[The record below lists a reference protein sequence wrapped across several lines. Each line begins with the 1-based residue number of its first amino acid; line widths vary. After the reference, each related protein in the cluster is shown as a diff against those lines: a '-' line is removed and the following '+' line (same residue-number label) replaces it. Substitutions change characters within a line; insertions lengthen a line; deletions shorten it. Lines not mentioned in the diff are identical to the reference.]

1 MVAFFIIFTTIYT
14 SINIYVFRRGLQSI
28 EILSKSYK
36 HIYRSIFI
44 FWALAYIVSRIL
56 ASLLNQQVNSYLLW
70 IGAYWFLF
78 LIYFLLFI
86 IIAELVRLLNRFFY
100 FLPEKHSLKYNKLK
114 FYYFLLALVLNFLLV
129 LYGSSNA
136 DNIIIK
142 NITLTLSKKES
153 TVDSLS
159 VVFFS
164 DSHLSTIN
172 DGNLKKKL
180 VSKVNELKPD
190 LILLGGDIVDD
201 LSRNLRYQKIDV
213 HLKKLS
219 AKYGVYTCN
228 GNHEWIVGVEDAN
241 EFLKSSNVI
250 VLRDTIISIE
260 NILLLAARE
269 DRSISR
275 YTDLHRKPLKQ
286 ILNYSK
292 ENLPIILLDHQPI
305 NLSEAAENKIDLQL
319 SGHTHNGQFFP
330 GNLITNLIYEI
341 SWGLKKKNDTQ
352 YYVSSGVGGWGP
364 PVKILSDAEIIN
376 FKLIFK

>member
-1 MVAFFIIFTTIYT
+1 MVAFLIIFTTIYT
-14 SINIYVFRRGLQSI
+14 SINLYVYRRGLQSV
-28 EILSKSYK
+28 EILPKSCKNLYK
-36 HIYRSIFI
+36 LIFI
-44 FWALAYIVSRIL
+44 FWALAYMVSRIL
-56 ASLLNQQVNSYLLW
+56 ASLLNKQVNFYLSW
-70 IGAYWFLF
+70 IGAYWFIF

-86 IIAELVRLLNRFFY
+86 IIAELAKLLNRFFY
-100 FLPEKHSLKYNKLK
+100 FFPEQHSLKYNKLK
-114 FYYFLLALVLNFLLV
+114 FYYFLLAVVLNFLLV
-129 LYGSSNA
+129 IYGSSNA
-136 DNIIIK
+136 NNIVIK
-142 NITLTLSKKES
+142 NISLTLPKKES
-153 TVDSLS
+153 SIDSLS

-164 DSHLSTIN
+164 DAHLSTIN
-172 DGNLKKKL
+172 DGNFTKKL

-201 LSRNLRYQKIDV
+201 FSRNLKYHKIDV

-219 AKYGVYTCN
+219 SKYGVYTCN
-228 GNHEWIVGVEDAN
+228 GNHEWIVGVKEAD
-241 EFLKSSNVI
+241 EFLKSCNVI

-292 ENLPIILLDHQPI
+292 KNLPLILLDHQPI